1 MNADVAALLALQA
14 DDQVIHGL
22 EQRLAAL
29 EPRLRELDRQRK
41 AAEDSLAAARAQ
53 SEGESARLR
62 DLDARAAEHRQL
74 RDRNASQLEGISS
87 ARHASAAMSQ
97 MDQSRRMVADDEGAA
112 RQQAA
117 RVADLQRV
125 VEVHERALADI
136 VEGQTAA
143 RAAVAEERR
152 TVEDELRHARMKRDG
167 SASRV
172 PRPLLATYDRVRRR
186 KAPGVL
192 VPLRGG
198 TCAACDLNLP
208 LQRRNEMVRTGEI
221 QMCEGCGV
229 LLYAS
234 D

>member
-14 DDQVIHGL
+14 DDLVIHGL

-41 AAEDSLAAARAQ
+41 AAEDSLGDARAQ
-53 SEGESARLR
+53 VESESGRMRE
-62 DLDARAAEHRQL
+62 LDSRAAEHRSL
-74 RDRNASQLEGISS
+74 RDRSASQLEGISS

-97 MDQSRRMVADDEGAA
+97 MDQARRLVSDDEGAA

-136 VEGQTAA
+136 VESQAAA

-152 TVEDELRHARMKRDG
+152 EVEEEMRHARMKRDG
-167 SASRV
+167 SAARV
-172 PRPLLATYDRVRRR
+172 PRSLLAQYDRIRRR
-186 KAPGVL
+186 KAPDVL

-208 LQRRNEMVRTGEI
+208 LQRRNEMVRTGSI

-229 LLYAS
+229 LLYATE
-234 D
+234 

>member
-14 DDQVIHGL
+14 DDLVIHGL
-22 EQRLAAL
+22 EQRLGAL

-41 AAEDSLAAARAQ
+41 AAEDSLAEARRQ
-53 SEGESARLR
+53 VESESERMR
-62 DLDARAAEHRQL
+62 ELDTRAAEHRQL
-74 RDRNASQLEGISS
+74 RDRNASQLEGIAS

-97 MDQSRRMVADDEGAA
+97 MDQARRLVADDEGVA

-117 RVADLQRV
+117 RVADLHKV
-125 VEVHERALADI
+125 VEVHERALSEI
-136 VEGQTAA
+136 VEGQSAA
-143 RAAVAEERR
+143 RASVAEERR

-167 SASRV
+167 SAARV
-172 PRPLLATYDRVRRR
+172 PRSLLASYDRIRRR
-186 KAPGVL
+186 KAPNVL

-198 TCAACDLNLP
+198 SCAACDLNIP
-208 LQRRNEMVRTGEI
+208 LQRRNEMVRTGAI

-229 LLYAS
+229 LLYAT